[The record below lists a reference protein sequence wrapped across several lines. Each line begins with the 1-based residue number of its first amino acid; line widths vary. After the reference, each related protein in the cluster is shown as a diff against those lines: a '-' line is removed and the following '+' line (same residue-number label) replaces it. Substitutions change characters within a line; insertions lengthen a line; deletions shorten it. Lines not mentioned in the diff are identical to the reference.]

1 MKITIEI
8 PDIKYTEFMVAE
20 LLEKSNMIPS
30 EYKDYWT
37 EKLIFENEIYILAIQ
52 AVIDGEVKTKEFKF
66 TEEELNDLFLK
77 SINYFEY
84 NGSYG
89 SKFELT
95 SDEEPGFHSFQK
107 EGTLESYL
115 KEVIKEAVTTGY
127 SYGYCE

>member
-20 LLEKSNMIPS
+20 LLEKSNMIPE

-37 EKLIFENEIYILAIQ
+37 EKLIFENEVYILAIQ
-52 AVIDGEVKTKEFKF
+52 TVIDGEVITKEFTF

-95 SDEEPGFHSFQK
+95 SDKEPEFHSFQK

-115 KEVIKEAVTTGY
+115 KEVIKKAVTTGY